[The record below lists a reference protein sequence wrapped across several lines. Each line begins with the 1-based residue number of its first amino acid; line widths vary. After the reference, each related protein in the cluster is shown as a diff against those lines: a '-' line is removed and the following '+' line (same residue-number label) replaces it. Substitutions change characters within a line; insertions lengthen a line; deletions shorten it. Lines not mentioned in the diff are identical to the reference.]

1 MGCNIS
7 FSELPE
13 DNIQANEDTMK
24 FRKFKIDDLKKVRGQ
39 AVLLAWNQS
48 NYLLHSCLQAFFR
61 LNRDN
66 FITDFNV
73 RKAFLKLGV
82 KYSRFEEQ
90 TVLIPFLHVMKMD
103 KLPSE
108 EILYDYRKL
117 MSALIFLCQSRSVER
132 AVELFRLFDPYGKN
146 NMDVDEFEQM
156 LKTIFRAV
164 TEYSEMFSLL
174 PVEIVHYHKDKT
186 QDRITKKIEDMS
198 SFFYENS
205 EGLAEKDFITRFLEY
220 EQIIS
225 FPIFTSKSLRRLLL
239 PHVFTTL
246 DKLQAICNLDFD
258 SRLNEDLFEQREKER
273 ERNK

>member
-24 FRKFKIDDLKKVRGQ
+24 FRKFKIDDLKK
-39 AVLLAWNQS
+39 
-48 NYLLHSCLQAFFR
+48 AFFR